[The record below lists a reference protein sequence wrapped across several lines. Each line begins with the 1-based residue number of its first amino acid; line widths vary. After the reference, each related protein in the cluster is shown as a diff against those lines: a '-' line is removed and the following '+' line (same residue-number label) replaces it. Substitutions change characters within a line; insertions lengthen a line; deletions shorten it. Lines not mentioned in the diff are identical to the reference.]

1 MALDR
6 TTTTGTYLV
15 AGQFDEF
22 TINPVAT
29 SVNILSNSDTFLS
42 NFTTNQNGMSFASGF
57 QDPKGGTSAYRVTMT
72 AGTFQYYIIYNTGF
86 SGELTVS
93 AHFKYVSQRYVE
105 MILDNGGANGIV
117 GNYDL
122 LAGTAATSQNG
133 TCVPHKGFSSRLLP
147 QCFEGYYLEQQS
159 YLFPIP
165 QNQNL
170 IHQGTVFPP

>member
-105 MILDNGGANGIV
+105 MILDNGAQTAS
-117 GNYDL
+117 
-122 LAGTAATSQNG
+122 LATMTCWPELQQQVKTAQA
-133 TCVPHKGFSSRLLP
+133 
-147 QCFEGYYLEQQS
+147 
-159 YLFPIP
+159 
-165 QNQNL
+165 
-170 IHQGTVFPP
+170 